1 MRNLGGTTESSDSR
15 PEDARQN
22 TLPDWEAAR
31 ARMILNPTVTML
43 NTGSFGP
50 LPEPVFT
57 RATELRHRLAAGPT
71 DFFIRQAPPLLWEAR
86 ERSAAFL
93 GTVPQRLVFT
103 TNVSAAIN
111 LIASGLKLAAP
122 GEILM
127 SDHEY
132 GAMIWCWQRAGQRQ
146 GLTIKTFP
154 LPTMATDPSEVVA
167 AAVKAMTARTRLL
180 FFSHVLSPTGLVLPA
195 RELCAEA
202 RRRGILTVVDG
213 AHAPVY
219 VLLNVSDVNADFYTG
234 NLHKWLLAPS
244 GAGFLVIGPGNE
256 DRLQPLHVSWGY
268 FADKY
273 PIGEV
278 MQSTGPDSRDAY
290 GSTPR
295 IRFLEF
301 EGTRDICPWLALP
314 SAIDF
319 QSELGFDAVRG
330 RIAELREY
338 TRRVIGGLGLP
349 LATPAERG
357 GAMTAFELPAGTSA
371 PVLRR
376 ELWAQRVEIP
386 VIERPERLLL
396 RVSHHFYTTE
406 AEIDRLAEVLTE
418 IGVGR

>member
-1 MRNLGGTTESSDSR
+1 
-15 PEDARQN
+15 
-22 TLPDWEAAR
+22 
-31 ARMILNPTVTML
+31 ML

-50 LPEPVFT
+50 LPEPVFD
-57 RATELRHRLAAGPT
+57 RATELRRRLAAGPT
-71 DFFIRQAPPLLWEAR
+71 DFFIRQAPPLLWESR
-86 ERSAAFL
+86 ERTAAFL

-103 TNVSAAIN
+103 SNVSAAIN
-111 LIASGLKLAAP
+111 LVASGLRLNAP

-132 GAMIWCWQRAGQRQ
+132 GAMIWCWERVGQRQ
-146 GLTIKTFP
+146 AQTIRTFP
-154 LPTMATDPSEVVA
+154 LPIMTTDPAEIVA
-167 AAVKAMTARTRLL
+167 AAVKAMTPRTRVL

-195 RELCAEA
+195 KELCAEA
-202 RRRGILTVVDG
+202 RKRGILTVVDG

-219 VLLNVSDVNADFYTG
+219 IPLDVSDVNADFYTG

-278 MQSTGPDSRDAY
+278 VQSTGPDSRDAY

-301 EGTRDICPWLALP
+301 EGTRDICPWLSVPA
-314 SAIDF
+314 AIDF
-319 QSELGFDAVRG
+319 QSELGFDNVQK
-330 RIAELREY
+330 RIAELGAY
-338 TRRVIGGLGLP
+338 TRKVIGATGLP
-349 LATPAERG
+349 LATSPTLG

-371 PVLRR
+371 PALRKG
-376 ELWAQRVEIP
+376 LWARRVEIP
-386 VIERPERLLL
+386 VVERPNRLLL

-406 AEIDRLAEVLTE
+406 AEIDRLAEVLKE
-418 IGVGR
+418 IGVAHL